1 MNELAMWLIPATA
14 AVGLAMILLSWRP
27 LRGIFREIHVERAR
41 EMFSL
46 QRERLELLFIETAK
60 RSGKPRGLR
69 WVDCDWAKE
78 VKYARDRITHRI
90 VALVGVTVR
99 FEAVEGTEMEDWPQV
114 ADLRNATGVFYFTR
128 GHWHTDGRVLFN
140 MNPDEALE
148 RMQTQFE
155 RVEMV

>member
-1 MNELAMWLIPATA
+1 MNDLAMWLIPAA
-14 AVGLAMILLSWRP
+14 ATVGLAMVIIAWRP

-41 EMFSL
+41 EMFAL
-46 QRERLELLFIETAK
+46 QRERLELYFIEAAQ
-60 RSGKPRGLR
+60 RSGKPRDLR

-78 VKYARDRITHRI
+78 VKFARDKATGKL

-114 ADLRNATGVFYFTR
+114 ADLRNATGVFSFVR
-128 GHWHTDGRVLFN
+128 GQWHTDGRALFN

-148 RMQTQFE
+148 RMRTQFE